1 MAFIKTVAVAE
12 AEGDLGRLFE
22 QIGKARGGV
31 ADIHQVQSLNPPA
44 LAAHLELY
52 KAIMFRPSPLSRAW
66 REAIAV
72 AVSRANQ
79 CAYCEAH
86 HGAALAA
93 LVANARH
100 DAPDV
105 PKGLLAWAARVARQ
119 PERSNEEDIEA
130 LRALGLDDRAILD
143 AILTVAYFSFANR
156 LVMATGLELEPDFA
170 RTCRPTM
177 DE

>member
-1 MAFIKTVAVAE
+1 MAFIKTVPVDGAAGE
-12 AEGDLGRLFE
+12 LGRLYE

-93 LVANARH
+93 LGG
-100 DAPDV
+100 APDV
-105 PKGLLAWAARVARQ
+105 PKGLQVWAARVARQ

-130 LRALGLDDRAILD
+130 LRALGLDDRGILD

-156 LVMATGLELEPDFA
+156 LVMASGLELEPDFA
-170 RTCRPTM
+170 VTCRPTM
-177 DE
+177 EE

>member
-1 MAFIKTVAVAE
+1 MAFIRTVAAAE
-12 AEGDLGRLFE
+12 AQGDLGRLYE

-66 REAIAV
+66 REAMAV

-93 LVANARH
+93 LGG
-100 DAPDV
+100 APDV

-177 DE
+177 EE

>member
-1 MAFIKTVAVAE
+1 MAFVTGIPIDQ
-12 AEGDLGRLFE
+12 AEGDLATVYG
-22 QIGKARGGV
+22 QIAKARGGV
-31 ADIHQVQSLNPPA
+31 AAIHQVQSRNLPA
-44 LAAHLELY
+44 LQAHLEMY

-93 LVANARH
+93 LGGAA
-100 DAPDV
+100 DV
-105 PKGLLAWAARVARQ
+105 PNALLTWAARLARQ
-119 PERSNEEDIEA
+119 PERSTAEDLEP

-143 AILTVAYFSFANR
+143 AILTVGYFSFANR
-156 LVMATGLELEPDFA
+156 LVMATGLELEPGFEA
-170 RTCRPTM
+170 TCAPTLR

>member
-1 MAFIKTVAVAE
+1 MAFIRTVAVAE
-12 AEGDLGRLFE
+12 AQGDLGRLYE

-86 HGAALAA
+86 HGAALATLGGA
-93 LVANARH
+93 S
-100 DAPDV
+100 DV

-119 PERSNEEDIEA
+119 PERSNADDIET

-177 DE
+177 DA